1 MNVYSLGDK
10 KPQLPPEGE
19 YWLAPNA
26 TLVGDVILKPGAS
39 VWFGAVVRGD
49 NDPITIGRDTNI
61 QDGSVLHSDP
71 GEPLTIGDGVTV
83 GHMVMLHSCEI
94 GDNTLIGIGAV
105 VLGRARIGKN
115 CLIGANTLIT
125 EGKVIPDGSLVM
137 GQPGKVVRELQ
148 PGQIEALK
156 ASAAHYVQHWRR
168 YAQDLKGCP
177 AGFRRSGDRRR
188 RRARGPGG
196 RVRPRRWRHGR

>member
-1 MNVYSLGDK
+1 MSVYSLGDK
-10 KPQLPPEGE
+10 IPQFPPSGE
-19 YWLAPNA
+19 YWVAPNA
-26 TLVGDVILKPGAS
+26 VIAGDVILMPGAS

-83 GHMVMLHSCEI
+83 GHMAMLHSCEI
-94 GDNTLIGIGAV
+94 GDNCLIGIGAV
-105 VLGRARIGKN
+105 ILGRAVIGKN

-137 GQPGKVVRELQ
+137 GQPGKVVRALE
-148 PGQIEALK
+148 PGQIEFLK
-156 ASAAHYVQHWRR
+156 ASAAHYVQNWKR
-168 YAQDLKGCP
+168 YVRDLKP
-177 AGFRRSGDRRR
+177 VNE
-188 RRARGPGG
+188 G
-196 RVRPRRWRHGR
+196 RDG